1 MGEYSG
7 RTMREQSRGSV
18 FVATGR
24 RPGFLRVEEAAGI
37 LGISRSAAYEQA
49 NVWLAT
55 GGRIGLP
62 VVRLGRSLRVPW
74 AAIERLL
81 AVGSG
86 PAEEA

>member
-1 MGEYSG
+1 
-7 RTMREQSRGSV
+7 MREQSLGSV
-18 FVATGR
+18 GVTGHR
-24 RPGFLRVEEAAGI
+24 GFLRVDEAAVI

-55 GGRIGLP
+55 GGRSGLP
-62 VVRLGRSLRVPW
+62 VVRLGRSLRVPR

-81 AVGSG
+81 LVGAD